1 MLETEYPDLAPLT
14 KGASFV
20 QVIQTLY
27 YAHLLRY
34 SAQEHLKTVGSWKIA
49 TKNKL
54 ETLVALGYL
63 VKTGEVFKSTSKTL
77 ELLTKQGY
85 NPAILP
91 PPAEGSGA
99 EIYNSDALVKI
110 IGKPF
115 YRSILYP
122 HFGYLIPDALAVFA
136 DGNRYQLRFIEVEA
150 KKPKWEEYID
160 DKLRKYER
168 LARDEQV
175 YRYWREM
182 SQYLGLKCPAMERF
196 RFGVE
201 VIKIGGVYL

>member
-1 MLETEYPDLAPLT
+1 MIETEYPDLKPLT
-14 KGASFV
+14 KGASFH

-27 YAHLLRY
+27 FAHLLRY
-34 SAQEHLKTVGSWKIA
+34 STQEHLKAVGSWKIA

-63 VKTGEVFKSTSKTL
+63 VKTGEVFKSTTKTL
-77 ELLTKQGY
+77 ELLIKLDY
-85 NPAILP
+85 NRSILP
-91 PPAEGSGA
+91 PPAEGAGV
-99 EIYNSDALVKI
+99 EIYNSLQLVKI
-110 IGKPF
+110 IKAPF
-115 YRSILYP
+115 YKHLLYP
-122 HFGYLIPDALAVFA
+122 HFGYLIPDALAVFV

-160 DKLRKYER
+160 DKRRKYER

-182 SQYLGLKCPAMERF
+182 SQYLGLKCPNMADF
-196 RFGVE
+196 RFKLE
-201 VIKIGGVYL
+201 VMTV